1 MVSSPVLVLNR
12 SFFPIHMT
20 SAKRAFCM
28 LYTGAAKAVNEQYEI
43 FDFDSWSELAATK
56 NDETIGLVGR
66 VIKIPRVIILM
77 AYDRLPKKHV
87 RFSRLN
93 IFARDKNTCQYCGKV
108 FLRSELNLDHVIPRH
123 RGGTSNWENVV
134 CCCTACNKVKGGRT
148 PSEAGMKLLRLPRKP
163 VWTPIFHGA
172 GPGVR
177 YEQWKPFLN
186 MVDISYWY
194 TELLED

>member
-1 MVSSPVLVLNR
+1 MVSSSVLVLNR

-20 SAKRAFCM
+20 SVKRAFCM

-43 FDFDSWSELAATK
+43 LDFDNWSALTATK

-66 VIKIPRVIILM
+66 VIKIPRVIIII

-93 IFARDKNTCQYCGKV
+93 IFARDKRTCQYCGKV
-108 FLRSELNLDHVIPRH
+108 FLRSGLNLDHVIPRH

-134 CCCTACNKVKGGRT
+134 CCCVACNKAKGGRT
-148 PSEAGMKLLRLPRKP
+148 PSEAGMKLLRPPRKP
-163 VWTPIFHGA
+163 AWTPIFHGA
-172 GPGVR
+172 NPGVR
-177 YEQWKPFLN
+177 YEQWRPFLN
-186 MVDISYWY
+186 MVDISYWF
-194 TELLED
+194 TELLEE